1 MAQIIE
7 CVPNF
12 SEGRRPEVIDAII
25 REIQSIPDVRVLDRE
40 MDRDHNRAVVT
51 FIGPPQNVKEAAF
64 RGICKATE
72 LIDMENHTGEHP
84 RLGATDVIPFVPV
97 SGVTLQDCKV
107 LAQELGAEVGEK
119 LQIPVY
125 LYEAAAK
132 RPDRENLADVR
143 RGEYE
148 GFKATIETDPDRVPD
163 FGPRRMHPTAGAIII
178 GARPFLIAFNVYL
191 GTDNVGVAKRIAKAI
206 RFRSGGLRYL
216 KALGFEIRDRGLVQV
231 SMNLTNFNLTPV
243 HRVFEMIKSEA
254 ERWGVPII
262 SSEIVGLT
270 PLKAMIDV
278 ADFYLKFEN
287 FSADQILENKLL
299 GTTSPREK
307 SMEDFITEV
316 ASSSPAPGGGSVAAL
331 AATLSCALGSMVC
344 RLTVG
349 KKKFAEVSEEL
360 GKVLMESE
368 RLRERAG
375 QLIVEDTESFNNVM
389 RAMKMPK
396 DSELEKEKRR
406 QAVQEA
412 TKGATMVPLEVM
424 ELSREALKSLK
435 VIAEKGNPNSISDA
449 GVAAAMAHTA
459 CFGASLNVR
468 INLGGIDDP
477 DFKDERE
484 SRMRAILEEVDN
496 LYEETIAI
504 VESKL

>member
-1 MAQIIE
+1 MAQIVE

-25 REIQSIPDVRVLDRE
+25 REIQTVPDVRVLDHE
-40 MDRDHNRAVVT
+40 MDKDHNRAVLT

-72 LIDMENHTGEHP
+72 LIDMEKHTGEHP
-84 RLGATDVIPFVPV
+84 RVGATDVVPFVPV

-148 GFKATIETDPDRVPD
+148 GFKATIETDPNRVPD

-191 GTDNVGVAKRIAKAI
+191 GTDNVAVARRIAKAI

-231 SMNLTNFNLTPV
+231 SMNLTNFDLTPIY
-243 HRVFEMIKSEA
+243 RVFEMIKSEA
-254 ERWGVPII
+254 DRWGVPIA
-262 SSEIVGLT
+262 SSEIVGLA
-270 PLKAMIDV
+270 PLKAVIDV

-287 FSADQILENKLL
+287 FSVDQILENKLL
-299 GTTSPREK
+299 GTSSPREK
-307 SMEDFITEV
+307 SMQDFITEV

-331 AATLSCALGSMVC
+331 AATLCCALASMVC

-349 KKKFAEVSEEL
+349 KKRFEEVSEEL
-360 GKVLMESE
+360 GKVLLESE
-368 RLRERAG
+368 GLRKRAE

-396 DSELEKEKRR
+396 DSEPEKEKRK

-412 TKGATMVPLEVM
+412 TKRATLVPLEVM
-424 ELSREALKSLK
+424 ELSREALRLVK
-435 VIAEKGNPNSISDA
+435 VIAEKGNPNSVSDA
-449 GVAAAMAHTA
+449 GVATAMARTA

-468 INLGGIDDP
+468 INLGGIEDAE
-477 DFKDERE
+477 FREKRE
-484 SRMRAILEEVDN
+484 SRMKAVLEEVDS
-496 LYEETIAI
+496 LYRETMAI

>member
-1 MAQIIE
+1 MAQIVE

-12 SEGRRPEVIDAII
+12 SEGRRPEVIEAII
-25 REIQSIPDVRVLDRE
+25 REIQSVSDIRVLDRE

-51 FIGPPQNVKEAAF
+51 FIGPPQNAKEAAF
-64 RGICKATE
+64 RGITKATE
-72 LIDMENHTGEHP
+72 LIDMEKHSGEHP
-84 RLGATDVIPFVPV
+84 RVGATDVLPFVPV

-119 LQIPVY
+119 LQIPVF
-125 LYEAAAK
+125 LYEAAAT
-132 RPDRENLADVR
+132 RPDRENLAEVR

-148 GFKATIETDPDRVPD
+148 GFKAAMETDPDRIPD
-163 FGPRRMHPTAGAIII
+163 YGPRKMHPSAGAIII

-191 GTDNVGVAKRIAKAI
+191 ATDNVGVAKRIAKAI
-206 RFRSGGLRYL
+206 RFRSGGLRYV
-216 KALGFEIRDRGLVQV
+216 KALGFEIRERGLAQV
-231 SMNLTNFNLTPV
+231 SMNLTDFERTPV
-243 HRVFEMIKSEA
+243 FRVFEMIKSEA
-254 ERWGVPII
+254 ERWGVPIVA
-262 SSEIVGLT
+262 SEVVGLT
-270 PLKAMIDV
+270 PLQALVDV

-287 FSADQILENKLL
+287 FTSDQILESKLL
-299 GTTSPREK
+299 GTASPKEK
-307 SMEDFITEV
+307 TMDDFITEV
-316 ASSSPAPGGGSVAAL
+316 ASSSPAPGGGSVSAL
-331 AATLSCALGSMVC
+331 ASSLSCALGSMVC

-360 GKVLMESE
+360 SKLLLSCES
-368 RLRERAG
+368 LRERATK
-375 QLIVEDTESFNNVM
+375 LIAEDSESFANVM
-389 RAMKMPK
+389 KAMKMPK
-396 DSELEKEKRR
+396 DSEIEKERRR

-424 ELSREALKSLK
+424 DLSREALNHVK

-449 GVAAAMAHTA
+449 GVAAAMARTA

-477 DFKDERE
+477 DFKTEKE
-484 SRMRAILEEVDN
+484 AHMKTIMEEVDN
-496 LYEETIAI
+496 LYQETMAT

>member
-1 MAQIIE
+1 MAQIVE

-25 REIQSIPDVRVLDRE
+25 REIQSVPDVRVLDHE
-40 MDRDHNRAVVT
+40 MDKDHNRAVLT

-72 LIDMENHTGEHP
+72 LIDMEKHTGEHP
-84 RLGATDVIPFVPV
+84 RVGATDVVPFVPV

-132 RPDRENLADVR
+132 SPDRENLADVR

-148 GFKATIETDPDRVPD
+148 GFKTTIETDPNRVPD

-191 GTDNVGVAKRIAKAI
+191 DTDNVGVA
-206 RFRSGGLRYL
+206 
-216 KALGFEIRDRGLVQV
+216 V
-231 SMNLTNFNLTPV
+231 SMNLTDFNLTPV
-243 HRVFEMIKSEA
+243 YRVFEMIKSEA
-254 ERWGVPII
+254 DRWGVPIV

-287 FSADQILENKLL
+287 FSVDQILENKLL
-299 GTTSPREK
+299 GTSSPREK

-349 KKKFAEVSEEL
+349 KKKFAEVSDQL
-360 GKVLMESE
+360 GKVLLESE
-368 RLRERAG
+368 GLRERAE
-375 QLIVEDTESFNNVM
+375 QLVVEDTESFNNVM

-396 DSELEKEKRR
+396 DSELEKEKRK

-412 TKGATMVPLEVM
+412 TKGATMVPLQVM
-424 ELSREALKSLK
+424 ELSREALRLVK
-435 VIAEKGNPNSISDA
+435 VIAENGNPNSISDA
-449 GVAAAMAHTA
+449 GVAAAMARTA

-468 INLGGIDDP
+468 INLGGIEDTE
-477 DFKDERE
+477 FKEKRE

-496 LYEETIAI
+496 LYQETIAI